1 MTTRP
6 FIYIALTSLLVLML
20 ATSCNK
26 QSYQKVLKSTDFKFK
41 YEKAIEYY
49 DKGKYTKAIPL
60 LEELRTYVGNQDIEK
75 ISYLYAQAHFKNM
88 DYITAAYYFKT
99 FTDFYPKSVY
109 VEEAA
114 FMIGYCYYKL
124 SPRTAL
130 EQTYTLKSIDAFQLF
145 INAHP
150 YSEKVA
156 EANGLI
162 DDMRDKLEDKAFES
176 AFLYYKIK
184 SYKAAI
190 TSYGNLL
197 KEFPDTDRKEEINFM
212 VLKSSFELAQK
223 SIETK
228 KEERFNTTI
237 ESYYAFIDKYP
248 KSKFARDAERIY
260 DVSSRILTKY
270 KSNE

>member
-1 MTTRP
+1 MMTKP
-6 FIYIALTSLLVLML
+6 FLYTTLISLLVIMFT
-20 ATSCNK
+20 TSCG

-49 DKGKYTKAIPL
+49 DKEVYTKAIPL

-75 ISYLYAQAHFKNM
+75 ISFLYANAHFGNK

-99 FTDFYPKSVY
+99 FADFYPKSVY

-124 SPRTAL
+124 SPRTSL
-130 EQTYTLKSIDAFQLF
+130 EQTYSLKAIDAFQLF

-162 DDMRDKLEDKAFES
+162 DGMRKKLEEKAFES

-190 TSYGNLL
+190 NSYKNLL
-197 KEFPDTDRKEEINFM
+197 NEFPDTERKEEINFM
-212 VLKSSFELAQK
+212 VLKSRFELAQK
-223 SIETK
+223 SIESK
-228 KEERFNTTI
+228 KEERFKNTV
-237 ESYYAFIDKYP
+237 ESYYTFVDQYP
-248 KSKFARDAERIY
+248 ESQYIKDAERIY
-260 DVSSRILTKY
+260 DMSNKNLVKY